1 MVEPGADPAE
11 VYAYDNEET
20 MAYISNYGV
29 RTLMSMV
36 LKDIVVNK
44 PADPITYM
52 IDMCKNLAEDDYLPP
67 PDEDEMLAY
76 DDTGRGGTQISGE
89 ELQEMVL
96 EMFLQADD
104 DRNGYLDR
112 GEFKRILQ
120 SAELN
125 LSKKDIRN
133 VMAECDEND
142 DGVIE
147 YREFMP
153 VMVELITAAQAR
165 QEAEEEAA
173 ADEMEAQFEAEDFFL
188 RGMTADD
195 LEAIMTKIFKDHD
208 EDGNGSL
215 DRKEFKACLN
225 SADLGLTRK
234 EINMLLSEADEDGNG
249 VVDYEEFIPLCFKI
263 LVEKFKEDYLRTK
276 ALQEAGELEAI
287 MLDEFVAQ
295 GLDPSGKM
303 SRKKVKKV
311 MENINADFFGLSRVQ
326 IVTVLGLAEADGQG
340 EVDVARFL
348 RSAQNML
355 FKLMESTKQNDKA
368 AAIENLAKTEGAEM
382 LHTMSG
388 EEVKE
393 ALQSAFQ
400 AVDVDHKGWLTPDEV
415 YEVLEMFGT
424 GTLQME
430 PYQINAMVNAVD
442 ENDDGVVEWEEL
454 VDFVYDVL
462 THLDRDF
469 YVMEMRSEEL
479 V

>member
-1 MVEPGADPAE
+1 
-11 VYAYDNEET
+11 
-20 MAYISNYGV
+20 
-29 RTLMSMV
+29 
-36 LKDIVVNK
+36 
-44 PADPITYM
+44 M

-225 SADLGLTRK
+225 SADLVAPPEKGRAVPQLD
-234 EINMLLSEADEDGNG
+234 SFS
-249 VVDYEEFIPLCFKI
+249 VLCS
-263 LVEKFKEDYLRTK
+263 
-276 ALQEAGELEAI
+276 
-287 MLDEFVAQ
+287 
-295 GLDPSGKM
+295 P
-303 SRKKVKKV
+303 
-311 MENINADFFGLSRVQ
+311 
-326 IVTVLGLAEADGQG
+326 
-340 EVDVARFL
+340 
-348 RSAQNML
+348 
-355 FKLMESTKQNDKA
+355 
-368 AAIENLAKTEGAEM
+368 
-382 LHTMSG
+382 
-388 EEVKE
+388 
-393 ALQSAFQ
+393 
-400 AVDVDHKGWLTPDEV
+400 
-415 YEVLEMFGT
+415 
-424 GTLQME
+424 
-430 PYQINAMVNAVD
+430 
-442 ENDDGVVEWEEL
+442 
-454 VDFVYDVL
+454 
-462 THLDRDF
+462 
-469 YVMEMRSEEL
+469 
-479 V
+479 